1 MQKATLASSLDDA
14 YVEAQDEAGMRWT
27 KRSGFNHDQIRDFQ
41 MLLQLIKPIMIKPDK
56 ISGSRE
62 IAQGSF
68 GTIYSAVLNKRSVA
82 VKRINKVAP
91 LEWALSMML
100 EVPRALDMKACAA

>member
-1 MQKATLASSLDDA
+1 MQQATLASTHDEA
-14 YVEAQDEAGMRWT
+14 YVESQDEAGLRWT

-68 GTIYSAVLNKRSVA
+68 GTIYSAVFNKRAVA
-82 VKRINKVAP
+82 VKRINKVGH
-91 LEWALSMML
+91 AL
-100 EVPRALDMKACAA
+100 ACRPASIPVFQSAYTS